1 MKWTCCQAREEN
13 LNLMQTTATHY
24 YTETNGSNGFGD
36 HHHDRDSIIPRGI
49 TPLLFSLL
57 FLGILFWLLN
67 KTVKQSKKLQDETL
81 EIARAN
87 TDAVKENNQLLQESI
102 KLQQETNT
110 LLNQLISRD
119 IKDSNNDPN

>member
-1 MKWTCCQAREEN
+1 MQPTAAR
-13 LNLMQTTATHY
+13 Y
-24 YTETNGSNGFGD
+24 YTEVHGSDRVED
-36 HHHDRDSIIPRGI
+36 HHRDRDSIIPRGI

-67 KTVKQSKKLQDETL
+67 KTMKQGKKLQDETL

-110 LLNQLISRD
+110 LLKQLISRD
-119 IKDSNNDPN
+119 INDSNHDSN